1 MMTESN
7 TKILQRK
14 SEYEEGK
21 ITFENLTSEEIKL
34 FAKLYIKEIN
44 ENKKAIKKTRIK
56 INELKECS

>member
-7 TKILQRK
+7 TKTMQRK
-14 SEYEEGK
+14 AEYEEGK

-44 ENKKAIKKTRIK
+44 ENKKEIKRMRIK
-56 INELKECS
+56 IRELKECS

>member
-7 TKILQRK
+7 IKIMQK
-14 SEYEEGK
+14 KADYENGK

-44 ENKKAIKKTRIK
+44 ENKKEIKKTRIK
-56 INELKECS
+56 IRELKECF